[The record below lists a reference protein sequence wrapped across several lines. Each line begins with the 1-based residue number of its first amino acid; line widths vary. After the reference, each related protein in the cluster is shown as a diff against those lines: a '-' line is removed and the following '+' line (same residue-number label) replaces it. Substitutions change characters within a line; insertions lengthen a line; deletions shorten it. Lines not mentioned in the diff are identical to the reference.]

1 MHNVAN
7 LIKYQ
12 TLYLKYKNRFSFVW
26 NWDYWTQQMSLFL
39 IILMASIYL
48 LYIKVVHSRSCICA
62 DTHKTHRAYI
72 PAYDC
77 CTIWWLP
84 HVTRTH
90 DKQTN
95 QDFIGLFFH
104 KQTESL
110 TTSFKGDH
118 TCMLGQRY
126 QPNVCYTLKNTTYVY
141 KRLFVLSPNKV

>member
-1 MHNVAN
+1 MTYASKWILQCKTSMHNVAN

-12 TLYLKYKNRFSFVW
+12 TLYLMYKNWFCFVW

-62 DTHKTHRAYI
+62 DTHKTHRAYT

-77 CTIWWLP
+77 CTIWWFP

-90 DKQTN
+90 DEQTN

-104 KQTESL
+104 KHKLNHSPHLSRGTIHVCL
-110 TTSFKGDH
+110 DKDTS
-118 TCMLGQRY
+118 
-126 QPNVCYTLKNTTYVY
+126 PTYVIH
-141 KRLFVLSPNKV
+141 

>member
-1 MHNVAN
+1 MTYASKWILQCKTSMHNVAN

-12 TLYLKYKNRFSFVW
+12 TLYLKYKNRFCFVW
-26 NWDYWTQQMSLFL
+26 NRLLNTADVTFSYYIDGFN
-39 IILMASIYL
+39 YL

-104 KQTESL
+104 KHKLNHSPHLSRGTIHVCL
-110 TTSFKGDH
+110 DKDTS
-118 TCMLGQRY
+118 
-126 QPNVCYTLKNTTYVY
+126 PTYVIH
-141 KRLFVLSPNKV
+141 